1 MIESDLNRAPVLQLS
16 YFNKECVLRI
26 VASKSGLDAVLMQKY
41 GDSLYS
47 VTYSSRTL
55 IAAERNYPTSG
66 KECLWIVW
74 EVQKFQA
81 YLYGKHFVIQTN
93 HQPLGRGGVERE

>member
-16 YFNKECVLRI
+16 YFNKECVLRT

-66 KECLWIVW
+66 KECLDCLGNSKIPGLLIW
-74 EVQKFQA
+74 
-81 YLYGKHFVIQTN
+81 QTFCYSD
-93 HQPLGRGGVERE
+93 QSSRAGWGGERVR